1 MCKDNKQESVVK
13 KTNRNL
19 KSHSGFTLIELMV
32 VVAIIG
38 ILASI
43 AYPNYME
50 YVRRAKRADAQAIM
64 MENAQFLERYFTTN
78 GKYSLAPLPKQY
90 SPENA
95 TAATADYTMTTPTLT
110 ATAYVIRATPN
121 GTTFTDPLCGT
132 LEVSQTGA
140 KTESGTGSV
149 ADCWKN

>member
-1 MCKDNKQESVVK
+1 MCKDNKQERVVK
-13 KTNRNL
+13 KPNRNL
-19 KSHSGFTLIELMV
+19 KSHSGITLIELMV

-78 GKYSLAPLPKQY
+78 GKYSLATLPKQY

-110 ATAYVIRATPN
+110 TTAYVIRATPN

-140 KTESGTGSV
+140 KSESGTGSL